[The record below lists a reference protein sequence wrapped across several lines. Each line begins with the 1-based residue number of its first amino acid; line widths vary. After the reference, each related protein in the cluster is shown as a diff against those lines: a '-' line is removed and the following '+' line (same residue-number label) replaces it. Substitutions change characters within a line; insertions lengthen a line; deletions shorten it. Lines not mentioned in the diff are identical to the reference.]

1 MRIELSKEEL
11 KDVKGGAISLGL
23 IGALITGGAF
33 VIGIIDGFFR
43 PYGCRR

>member
-11 KDVKGGAISLGL
+11 KEIKGGAISLGL

-33 VIGIIDGFFR
+33 VIGVIDGQIKLK
-43 PYGCRR
+43 